1 MVRRLSLDKEYK
13 ELYSGSDL
21 QRVIN
26 SNPLPIKFTINDFE
40 CYFYNPDLF
49 GLFELR
55 INNDGL
61 SPDHFIDDYR
71 QGFEKGM
78 QHLKKVEKIKLKD
91 LKNVHLREH
100 TINQLKDILFNREF
114 KNGVQGLINTIKAVP
129 LLFTSKVI
137 NDYGYWNGIM
147 YSIDSLCQKA
157 GLTLE
162 DLKTSTPQQL
172 ETNKPDEVTTKHPKH
187 NPNYWN
193 TDCFELF
200 KYLYDEYYKG
210 TKRQLT
216 NIWFYLK
223 EYNNQKYI
231 LSITKD
237 LYKDF
242 IIENYG
248 IVITN
253 FDKAQQKW
261 EDTEYRKLDEHRQ
274 NFEDGLK

>member
-1 MVRRLSLDKEYK
+1 MVRRLFLGKEYK

-61 SPDHFIDDYR
+61 SPNHFIDDYR

-91 LKNVHLREH
+91 LKNVNLREH
-100 TINQLKDILFNREF
+100 TISQLKDILFNREF
-114 KNGVQGLINTIKAVP
+114 KNGVQGLINTVKTVP

-157 GLTLE
+157 GLTLDE
-162 DLKTSTPQQL
+162 LKTSTPEQP
-172 ETNKPDEVTTKHPKH
+172 ETDKPDEVEKELH
-187 NPNYWN
+187 NQIFKGNAFEVFEKYHN
-193 TDCFELF
+193 NKSLAENSRTDLNLLFQLF
-200 KYLYDEYYKG
+200 KNDNLFVETVELKHYIQWLNKTYGYG
-210 TKRQLT
+210 LT
-216 NIWFYLK
+216 ELKKVDINSKPNIQRTNDYK
-223 EYNNQKYI
+223 EYKR
-231 LSITKD
+231 T
-237 LYKDF
+237 
-242 IIENYG
+242 
-248 IVITN
+248 T
-253 FDKAQQKW
+253 
-261 EDTEYRKLDEHRQ
+261 
-274 NFEDGLK
+274 LK